1 MICFKNFFEKFLLIF
16 YQIFSVAILPILI
29 ILILVRRSKG
39 KEHPTR
45 FLEKF
50 AITKVSIP
58 NNFKSEN
65 SKLIWIHTV
74 SVGESNSA
82 WVLIDE
88 ILNYAPNINILLT
101 STTTTSA
108 KIIGDKIQQNP
119 FYTHRVIHQ
128 FLPIDSYF
136 IIKKFLK
143 YWRFR
148 CIILV
153 ESEIWP
159 NIISLSKKSG
169 VLCFLVNAR
178 MSEKSAKN
186 WQKLRKLGFN
196 IFDYFSLI
204 FVQSSKDKN
213 IFSNLTKNNILYEG
227 NLKIQSKKLSVNE
240 NEVSKLMQNISS
252 RPIFLATS
260 THEGEEEIVI
270 KTHQKLKKHFPDLLT
285 IIALRHPARSKKVI
299 ELFASQKFAIR
310 SFNEKIENEHEF
322 YLVDSFG
329 ELGNFYKIADFAFIG
344 GSLSKVGGHNPIEAI
359 QLDCAVIS
367 GDNYFN
373 FNDLYED
380 LQQKNAV
387 IIVKNSEE
395 LFDAILNLL
404 QNPATTLTINQ
415 NAQAIINREVNTSKQ
430 ILKKIDAILML
441 KN

>member
-1 MICFKNFFEKFLLIF
+1 MNCFKSFCEKFLLIF
-16 YQIFSVAILPILI
+16 YQFFSVIILPILI
-29 ILILVRRSKG
+29 IIILLRKSKN

-45 FLEKF
+45 FLERF
-50 AITKVSIP
+50 AITKIFTP

-88 ILNYAPNINILLT
+88 ILNYSPNINILLT

-119 FYTHRVIHQ
+119 FYTQRVIHQ

-178 MSEKSAKN
+178 MSEKSARN

-213 IFSNLTKNNILYEG
+213 IFSNLTNNNILYEG
-227 NLKIQSKKLSVNE
+227 NLKIQSKKPSVNE
-240 NEVSKLMQNISS
+240 NEVSKLMQNIGS

-270 KTHQKLKKHFPDLLT
+270 KTHHKLKKHFPDLLT

-299 ELFASQKFAIR
+299 ELFTSQKFAIR
-310 SFNEKIENEHEF
+310 SLNEKIENDHEF

-373 FNDLYED
+373 FYDLYQD
-380 LQQKNAV
+380 LHQKNAA

-395 LFDAILNLL
+395 LFEAILKLL
-404 QNPATTLTINQ
+404 QNPTTTLTINQ
-415 NAQAIINREVNTSKQ
+415 NAQAIINHEVNSSQ
-430 ILKKIDAILML
+430 MILKKIDAILML